1 MKLEVKLLHPDAQL
15 PSYAHPGDAGLDL
28 RSCEDVVLKP
38 GQRAAVATGLAVAI
52 PDGYAGFVHAR
63 SGRALKE
70 GLALPNAPGLIDAGY
85 RGELKVLLVNL
96 DPETPIEIRKGEKIA
111 QMVIQKV
118 EDASTQIVESFDE
131 TSRGEG
137 GFGSTGI

>member
-96 DPETPIEIRKGEKIA
+96 DPETPIEICKGEKIA

>member
-96 DPETPIEIRKGEKIA
+96 DSETPIEIRKGEKIA

-118 EDASTQIVESFDE
+118 EDASTEIVESFDE
-131 TSRGEG
+131 TSRGDG